1 MMGNARVLGLV
12 IGGAAIALFLTAVA
26 WLFGARGD
34 GTLTGGG
41 FALGIMLATLVSLP
55 LAGMAVLLV
64 TRGRSDAVAAARSAK
79 TRRLL
84 DLVLTKGKV
93 TIGEAVTELQLP
105 REQVRAVLL
114 DAVGRGLFSGFVN
127 WNEGVLYARE
137 AAAGVQPCPNCGG
150 TIELAG
156 RGVFQC
162 PYCGTEIFL
171 AVGEGASSIHGV
183 APPPAGTDAPSAV
196 DTPPDDA
203 SDGFAPPAIEG
214 TVPIDGDP
222 RP

>member
-12 IGGAAIALFLTAVA
+12 IGGAAIALFLAAVG
-26 WLFGARGD
+26 WLLGARDD
-34 GTLTGGG
+34 GTLSSGG
-41 FALGIMLATLVSLP
+41 FALGLMLATIATLP
-55 LAGMAVLLV
+55 LAGMGVLLLV
-64 TRGRSDAVAAARSAK
+64 RGRTDAAAAARSAK

-93 TIGEAVTELQLP
+93 TIGEAVTELGVP
-105 REQVRAVLL
+105 RDEVRTVLL

-162 PYCGTEIFL
+162 PYCGTEIFQG
-171 AVGEGASSIHGV
+171 VGQGASSIRAVAPPSAPAGV
-183 APPPAGTDAPSAV
+183 APTPVEGGVPFDGDAPSDGEA
-196 DTPPDDA
+196 PA
-203 SDGFAPPAIEG
+203 S
-214 TVPIDGDP
+214 
-222 RP
+222 